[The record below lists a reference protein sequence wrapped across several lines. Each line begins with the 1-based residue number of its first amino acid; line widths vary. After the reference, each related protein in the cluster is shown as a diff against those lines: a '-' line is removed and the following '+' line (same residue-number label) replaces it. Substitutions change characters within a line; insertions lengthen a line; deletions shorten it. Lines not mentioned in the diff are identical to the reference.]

1 MSDYAHPTADQA
13 EQINSVIR
21 YAAYSVF
28 QAVAPLPE
36 DRQAL
41 AAEVEELFAAMAGEG
56 LVVRGVYDV
65 SGLRADADLM
75 IWWHAED
82 IELVQSAYQRFRRTE
97 LGRHLEPV
105 WSNVGLHRP
114 AEFNRGHVPAFL
126 SGEEP
131 RRFVC
136 VYPFVRSYDW
146 YVLDA
151 AERGRMLR
159 EHGEAARDYKDV
171 LANTISAFALG
182 DYEWLLAF
190 EADELHRIVDLMR
203 ELRAV
208 DARRHVREEVPFFT
222 GPRVDLARL
231 VASLP

>member
-1 MSDYAHPTADQA
+1 MSDYTSPTPDQA
-13 EQINSVIR
+13 EQINAAIR

-28 QAVAPLPE
+28 RSAAPLPR
-36 DRQAL
+36 DRGPL
-41 AAEVEELFAAMAGEG
+41 AAEVREVLAELEGQG
-56 LVVRGVYDV
+56 LVVRGMYDV

-75 IWWHAED
+75 IWWHAAD
-82 IELVQSAYQRFRRTE
+82 VELVQAAYQRFRRTE

-126 SGEEP
+126 SGEAP
-131 RRFVC
+131 RRYVC
-136 VYPFVRSYDW
+136 VYPFVRSYEW
-146 YVLDA
+146 YLLDA

-159 EHGEAARDYKDV
+159 EHGEAARDFKDV
-171 LANTISAFALG
+171 LANTISSFALG

-208 DARRHVREEVPFFT
+208 DARRHVREEIPFFT
-222 GPRVDLARL
+222 GPLVEVEDLVTRL
-231 VASLP
+231 P